1 MFLSELQVP
10 APVEENDRQRMLTH
24 CNTFVVAPRQLRC
37 PEYCFKIPFNC
48 FQHPK
53 YSENTHELSTAV
65 KALGSSVGGVVIL
78 SREPGQTDSVA
89 NVLVFK
95 ERLETQ
101 LSEDSSWVTDMLH
114 IVQLQGDTAE
124 WGLVLVKAS
133 LPTDLSSPATID
145 EAGLVVNR
153 RATLTSS
160 SNGESNTASNSS
172 TTIPTTAGDTAIADS
187 RLRLTAPVPPRERLT
202 DSEIQ
207 EQLVGKVSWTTHK
220 SNWEKHVVVDSTCS
234 LESNVRKYEISSQ
247 IFMPSDPIVFTPSHL
262 LKALLS
268 HPSERNR
275 VIDAIKVKLDSTRAF
290 AIVSPS
296 WLSHIGKEK
305 AAQRPTNHVM
315 DILLVTENGTVYLWT
330 IVKHA
335 NMHDELHYTYMTIAG
350 RLTKFLLLKKQTD
363 KRMLKVNCYCYS
375 LQDSSVMEPRHQQ
388 YTESFFVNNIGLK
401 QIQNTLAENIV
412 TRETYL
418 RNVIGEACG
427 YKLSAEQWQIAEQ
440 GTRAPVMVISGPP
453 GSGKTLLCSY
463 FLREKG
469 SKKDSLYV
477 CTTDALGA
485 FMESQNICLV
495 HVVQTEA
502 ELTAMIQSGDY
513 DNKTSIA
520 FDDAHRFSCSE
531 NTIGRLLELVR
542 SKPDVRLYV
551 FYDDK
556 FQCFDEIK
564 KPFPEMVT
572 RCCARLKID
581 CAFYPLAEVHRNTR
595 RVMSFLSAVSF
606 KGDIKCQNKWEGDD
620 VEVVEAENPLDDSDE
635 NILVQNIRLA
645 LGLNDLA
652 ANRLHYAAKD
662 IAVLIDTDSPNPD
675 MWRCRQILREYIPDV
690 DIHSATTFPRTG
702 IVIDCLDSF
711 HGLDAGVCFYVLSS
725 RRVKK
730 PGIFYRDTRSIYN
743 PKYLAFLA
751 SRAIHKAVFLVPKL
765 DVKVFREML
774 FDCFGEKVI
783 NCLLAFHFSFDSR
796 LHFSSSIM
804 IPPITLSF
812 VTL

>member
-10 APVEENDRQRMLTH
+10 APVEETDRQRMLTH
-24 CNTFVVAPRQLRC
+24 CNTFVVEARQLQC
-37 PEYCFKIPFNC
+37 SEYCFKIPCNC

-53 YSENTHELSTAV
+53 YSANTHELSTV
-65 KALGSSVGGVVIL
+65 IKALGSSVGGVVIL
-78 SREPGQTDSVA
+78 SREPGRTDCVA
-89 NVLVFK
+89 NLLAFK
-95 ERLETQ
+95 ERLETL

-114 IVQLQGDTAE
+114 IVQLPEDTDV

-153 RATLTSS
+153 RATLTLS
-160 SNGESNTASNSS
+160 SNGKSNTASNSS
-172 TTIPTTAGDTAIADS
+172 TTSLTRAGDSAITDS
-187 RLRLTAPVPPRERLT
+187 RLRLTAPVPPPRQTLT
-202 DSEIQ
+202 ESEIHV
-207 EQLVGKVSWTTHK
+207 LLWGKVSWTTHK
-220 SNWEKHVVVDSTCS
+220 SNWEKHVVVDRTCS
-234 LESNVRKYEISSQ
+234 LESNVRKYGISSR
-247 IFMPSDPIVFTPSHL
+247 IFIPSDPIEFTPSHL

-268 HPSERNR
+268 QPSERNR

-418 RNVIGEACG
+418 KNVIGEACG

-620 VEVVEAENPLDDSDE
+620 VEVVEAENPLDDSDD
-635 NILVQNIRLA
+635 NILARNIRLA
-645 LGLNDLA
+645 LGLNDLTA
-652 ANRLHYAAKD
+652 SRLHYAAKD

-675 MWRCRQILREYIPDV
+675 VWRCRQMLREYIPDV

-702 IVIDCLDSF
+702 IVVDCLDSF

-725 RRVKK
+725 GRVKE
-730 PGIFYRDTRSIYN
+730 RDTRSIYN

-765 DVKVFREML
+765 DAKVFREML
-774 FDCFGEKVI
+774 FDCFGDKVI
-783 NCLLAFHFSFDSR
+783 IPFSFHPR
-796 LHFSSSIM
+796 LHFIYYDTSYHSFFFSSLNNFIVL
-804 IPPITLSF
+804 PF
-812 VTL
+812 